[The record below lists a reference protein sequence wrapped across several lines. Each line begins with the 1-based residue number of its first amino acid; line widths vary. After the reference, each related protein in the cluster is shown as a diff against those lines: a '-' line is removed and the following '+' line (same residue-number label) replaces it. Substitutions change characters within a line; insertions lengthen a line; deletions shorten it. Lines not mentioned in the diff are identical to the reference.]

1 MPLPFN
7 VSRGMNPVSL
17 WDDINPVYCGMI
29 CYGMGSYRD
38 DVLNRVMIHLE
49 NTNGKLN

>member
-1 MPLPFN
+1 MIRYGP
-7 VSRGMNPVSL
+7 GSL
-17 WDDINPVYCGMI
+17 GDDINPVHYGMI

-49 NTNGKLN
+49 NTNGKMN